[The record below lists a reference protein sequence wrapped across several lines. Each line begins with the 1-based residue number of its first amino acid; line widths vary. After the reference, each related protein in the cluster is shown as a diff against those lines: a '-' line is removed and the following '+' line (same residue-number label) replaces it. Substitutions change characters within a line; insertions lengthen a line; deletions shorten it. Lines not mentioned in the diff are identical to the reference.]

1 MRIHANNLK
10 GFTIIEL
17 LASVGIV
24 ALVSTIFLANYHSS
38 NRQAVLNAA
47 ARQLASDIRL
57 AQSYTMGLKDFNGT
71 VSAGGWGVEFSNAR
85 NYYEIFADNNDDQ
98 SYAAGSS
105 EMYKKID
112 LPQGIETRLIYCST
126 DPAAPAACSGAG
138 NNEGFAIFLP
148 PNPDVI
154 IKEDGNDC
162 KSACLVVYDTVL
174 NAEKHIKINQLGLV
188 STE

>member
-1 MRIHANNLK
+1 MTCVNSNNK
-10 GFTIIEL
+10 GFTLIEMLVSISII
-17 LASVGIV
+17 
-24 ALVSTIFLANYHSS
+24 ALISTIFLANYRSA
-38 NRQAVLNAA
+38 NRRAILNTA

-57 AQSYTMGLKDFNGT
+57 AQSYTMGLKDFNGA
-71 VSAGGWGVEFSNAR
+71 VPSGGWGMEFSNAR
-85 NYYEIFADNNDDQ
+85 NYYEMFTDDGDQ
-98 SYAAGSS
+98 SYTAGSS

-112 LPQGIETRLIYCST
+112 LPQGIETRFIYCST

-138 NNEGFAIFLP
+138 SPEGFAIFLP

-154 IKEDGNDC
+154 IKEGVNDC

-188 STE
+188 SME